1 MFTKG
6 LVRRA
11 LAEAKRN
18 KPEALGDEV
27 LEEFKTA
34 VIQILSPYA
43 SGVLL
48 DPDFGLPASRAR
60 YGWVGLLLA
69 YEKSGYDNTQPGRM
83 SQLAPGWTVD
93 RLKREGAVG
102 IKLLI

>member
-1 MFTKG
+1 M
-6 LVRRA
+6 
-11 LAEAKRN
+11 AEAKRN